1 MASCE
6 KKNIAAFLSHIWS
19 LPPFMSQFIQWK
31 ELSHLILALWNCN
44 TCLSFS
50 LSPFLSFVE
59 EGTSKRSGHFLK
71 IIYDRQLLKVIH
83 HSYASVATSTRT
95 YVPHFYKRLMLVEVI
110 DSNEKRLMTSTC
122 NGLITKNLTLQFYL
136 HSIVRGFLLLIF
148 YDFQFPKVRT
158 QEWTGCL
165 HIRRDY
171 TV

>member
-1 MASCE
+1 
-6 KKNIAAFLSHIWS
+6 
-19 LPPFMSQFIQWK
+19 
-31 ELSHLILALWNCN
+31 
-44 TCLSFS
+44 
-50 LSPFLSFVE
+50 
-59 EGTSKRSGHFLK
+59 
-71 IIYDRQLLKVIH
+71 
-83 HSYASVATSTRT
+83 
-95 YVPHFYKRLMLVEVI
+95 MLVEVI

-171 TV
+171 TVQKFSVAGGRDKDNSKDSLLRVSAVLPRSHRMDGIAQAVSLIWLPLVSQNSLIFWSQNFCPCTGVKELMPLR